1 MGRLNFGS
9 FGHAKQK
16 PRGPAASLKTSH
28 TTTAGFRS
36 AAVPTESLRVA
47 GCPSKRRPSP
57 QRAFAAPGA
66 SSTSASGISARD
78 GIAPKAQSVL
88 LTDAEHAPSRDS
100 QMPRMYFPIVVP
112 PPLSPLPVPA
122 RELPQVEIPARDVRG
137 QLAAE
142 RRDPGPGDDGLDVIV

>member
-100 QMPRMYFPIVVP
+100 RECIFRSSSRPRSHPSRY
-112 PPLSPLPVPA
+112 
-122 RELPQVEIPARDVRG
+122 
-137 QLAAE
+137 QLASCHRSRSQPEMCAVSLPPSAATRVRE
-142 RRDPGPGDDGLDVIV
+142 MMGWM